1 MTVPDHRHPTR
12 RRVLAKAGLAGAG
25 LAGAGA
31 GIGLMALPGRALAAP
46 PPAPNLAF
54 VMNSGGASVA
64 LIDMATHR
72 VLRNQ
77 PTLREP
83 SHWAL
88 LPNRAGLVVCDA
100 AGNALFTFDPQTGN
114 LLGHRTFADPYQ
126 IGFSP
131 DGRLFVVNS
140 LRLNFVE
147 IYDAT
152 TLRLERR
159 LGVGGMP
166 SHLDFSPDSRWSFNS
181 MQQSGTVVAIDLVTK
196 QPRWHSYV
204 GPTAAGVLYLNGRVL
219 CCVMGT
225 HDVAVLDP
233 ASGRVERRV
242 QTGIGPHN
250 LFLTPDRQTLYVTNR
265 VGGSIAALD
274 AASLRVKRVYPLG
287 AAGPD
292 DMGIAPDGKLWVALR
307 FREQVGVLDPV
318 SGRYETID
326 VGRSP
331 HGIFLNSMLAQPG
344 RLTAEL
350 L

>member
-1 MTVPDHRHPTR
+1 MSLPHAPLLDR
-12 RRVLAKAGLAGAG
+12 RSLLAGAG
-25 LAGAGA
+25 LGAGA
-31 GIGLMALPGRALAAP
+31 LALAAGSGHALAAP
-46 PPAPNLAF
+46 AATPPLAF
-54 VMNSGGASVA
+54 VMNSGEASVA
-64 LIDMATHR
+64 LIDMTTHK
-72 VLRNQ
+72 VLRNL

-88 LPNRAGLVVCDA
+88 LPSRAGLVICDA
-100 AGNALFTFDPQTGN
+100 GGNALFTFDPRTGAA
-114 LLGHRTFADPYQ
+114 LGHRVFSDPYQ

-140 LRLNFVE
+140 LRLNFVD

-152 TLRLERR
+152 TLRLEKR
-159 LGVGGMP
+159 LSVGSMP

-181 MQQSGTVVAIDLVTK
+181 MQQSGTVVGIDLVTK

-225 HDVAVLDP
+225 HDVVVMDP
-233 ASGRVERRV
+233 ATGRIERRV
-242 QTGIGPHN
+242 QTGVGPHN
-250 LFLTPDRQTLYVTNR
+250 LFLTPDKQTLYVTNR

-274 AASLRVKRVYPLG
+274 AASLGVKRVYQLG

-292 DMGIAPDGKLWVALR
+292 DMAIAPDGKLWVALR
-307 FREQVGVLDPV
+307 FREQVAVLDPV
-318 SGRYETID
+318 SGRYEAID

-331 HGIFLNSMLAQPG
+331 HGVFLNTMLAQPG
-344 RLTAEL
+344 RLTAEIL
-350 L
+350 